1 MREEI
6 FGRMK
11 KLLITGF
18 APFGGEE
25 INPSWEA
32 VRALPDKIGE
42 YELTKLCLP
51 VVFGQAAEKA
61 IAKAEKISADVV
73 LSIGQAGGRAAV
85 TPELV
90 GINLKNAKIPDNA
103 GNKPVDEPIIPGG
116 AAAYFSTLPVRK
128 MAEAIRL
135 SGVPSELS
143 YSAGAYVCNELLYR
157 LLAHFDGTKTRAGFI
172 HVPYI
177 PEQGKEPNMS
187 LDNIKTALTVAIENL
202 DI

>member
-1 MREEI
+1 M
-6 FGRMK
+6 
-11 KLLITGF
+11 
-18 APFGGEE
+18 
-25 INPSWEA
+25 
-32 VRALPDKIGE
+32 
-42 YELTKLCLP
+42 
-51 VVFGQAAEKA
+51 VFGQAAEMA

-90 GINLKNAKIPDNA
+90 GINLRHAKIPDNA
-103 GNKPVDEPIIPGG
+103 GNMPVDEPIIPGG
-116 AAAYFSTLPVRK
+116 AVAYFSTLPGCK

-187 LDNIKTALTVAIENL
+187 LDDIKTALTVAIENL